1 MKKLEIELATFEKNR
16 DRFVATSE
24 GKYVLIHRRE
34 IVGFYESEWDAIDE
48 GYRRFGNVPF
58 LVKQITRLDLPIVLT
73 SNLIAV

>member
-16 DRFVATSE
+16 DRFVATAE
-24 GKYVLIHRRE
+24 GKYVLIHRRQ
-34 IVGFYESEWDAIDE
+34 IVGLYESEWDAIDE